1 MGGKELALGAEV
13 VAAVAQEEVGG
24 AAIVGIVVAAG
35 LAACASGPPR
45 VSSDQTLERY
55 QSYAAEPV
63 DQFTFTRIDSWESL
77 DDSHIVL
84 RTGPND
90 AYLLTVYATCRDLRF
105 AHTIGIVS
113 AMGHTLS
120 RFDKVKVGRDTC
132 PIREIRPLDVRQMK
146 ADAEALRQYREADK
160 AGGG

>member
-1 MGGKELALGAEV
+1 MRLTLAGI
-13 VAAVAQEEVGG
+13 AVA
-24 AAIVGIVVAAG
+24 VV

-45 VSSDQTLERY
+45 VTSDQTLERY
-55 QSYAAEPV
+55 QSYAGEPV
-63 DQFTFTRIDSWESL
+63 GEFTFTRIDSWESL

-132 PIREIRPLDVRQMK
+132 PIREIRPLDVKQMK
-146 ADAEALRQYREADK
+146 ADAEALRQYHEAEK

>member
-1 MGGKELALGAEV
+1 MRLMLVAILAV
-13 VAAVAQEEVGG
+13 VL
-24 AAIVGIVVAAG
+24 
-35 LAACASGPPR
+35 LAACASGPRR
-45 VSSDQTLERY
+45 VETDESLERY
-55 QSYAAEPV
+55 QSYAGEPV
-63 DQFTFTRIDSWESL
+63 GEFTFTRIDSWESL

-120 RFDKVKVGRDTC
+120 RFDKVRVGRDTC

-146 ADAEALRQYREADK
+146 ADAEALRRYREAEK
-160 AGGG
+160 PGGS

>member
-1 MGGKELALGAEV
+1 MRVML
-13 VAAVAQEEVGG
+13 
-24 AAIVGIVVAAG
+24 VGILVVV
-35 LAACASGPPR
+35 LLTACASGPQR
-45 VSSDQTLERY
+45 VETDQTLERY
-55 QSYAAEPV
+55 LSYAGEPV
-63 DQFTFTRIDSWESL
+63 GDFTFTRIDSWESL

-146 ADAEALRQYREADK
+146 ADTEALRKYREAERP
-160 AGGG
+160 GS